1 MELQDQTLRQTLDN
15 RLKVFEATVTGVDYE
30 GVNEANKKIRTSAM
44 QEINK
49 IKRTIARLEKI
60 PVDVKS
66 ITNILDVPMK
76 ELSAGPLGTTEGRAA
91 LLKVISSEGIKSIK
105 NGKEVKGPMQ
115 NLLAILKNAFNNVG
129 FEQGFFDAKN
139 PTSNKT
145 SIGRAFS
152 ESTDQKANSIILKR
166 LNVLG
171 GMYVSIKDQIKV
183 QNYPNDFH
191 VKMTGALTDLTGDF
205 KTALGMQMY
214 GGFRPGDL
222 AGVDVSQ
229 IDLNRGIIHN
239 VVLKSGG
246 GTTVKDLIIGD
257 AEKAILQNS
266 IQGRTSGPLY
276 RTPQKQ
282 INDVVNQKIVNTF
295 PEKLSV
301 RVGGI
306 EQSKQLTQKYLRKS
320 FTDLM
325 AEMGHSIEDMEVK
338 SGRADVRVIEGY
350 MSDPVKLR
358 RIQNIASDVAKSIS
372 GYTGH
377 VSAGNGLAGWGFDQ
391 SYVNKY
397 AGTMPVTAYNM
408 PNPDFTKYAN
418 QTFPKTYTEIVSREA
433 ANLVYDKPESKSN
446 YIAPSGSSNE
456 AARVATMQNSL
467 VQTNATNAYNQLR
480 KDTALTLN
488 IQPQDMNV
496 GDNEVLIDAEIEKN
510 ENKLKTKASPEKKI
524 DKPTKQVPVA
534 DTKRAKVFK
543 SVANLIGVDLGTKE
557 GLQKVM
563 QHIRNAKKS
572 GNPLLS
578 IAAGA
583 ALPLLTA
590 YTPNESFGSP
600 FEKAAAVGVETL
612 LGVTGMPLIAQ
623 DLGFGTEEQQGT
635 YQANKAE
642 YLGGIEEK
650 TAQQQRTRDALNV
663 VDTEYQIGEQMQGM
677 MLEETGGNPYTNRPV
692 KGYMEDR

>member
-15 RLKVFEATVTGVDYE
+15 RAKGFQATVDGIDYE
-30 GVNEANKKIRTSAM
+30 GVSEANKKIRTSAM
-44 QEINK
+44 AEINK
-49 IKRTIARLEKI
+49 IKRAIVLLEKI
-60 PVDVKS
+60 PVDVKG
-66 ITNILDVPMK
+66 ITNILDVTMK

-91 LLKVISSEGIKSIK
+91 LLKVVSSDAIKAMKS
-105 NGKEVKGPMQ
+105 GKEIKGPMQ
-115 NLLAILKNAFNNVG
+115 NLLATLKNAFNNVG
-129 FEQGFFDAKN
+129 FEQGFFDSKN

-152 ESTDQKANSIILKR
+152 ENVDQKSNSSILKR
-166 LNVLG
+166 LTTLG
-171 GMYVSIKDQIKV
+171 SMYDSIKDQIKV

-191 VKMTGALTDLTGDF
+191 VRMTSALTDLTGDF

-222 AGVDVSQ
+222 AGVDISQ
-229 IDLNRGIIHN
+229 IDLKRGIIHN
-239 VVLKSGG
+239 VILKTGG
-246 GTTVKDLIIGD
+246 GTTTKDLIIGD

-266 IQGRTSGPLY
+266 IDGRDRGPLY
-276 RTPQKQ
+276 RTPQNQ
-282 INDVVNQKIVNTF
+282 INEVVNQKIVNTF

-301 RVGGI
+301 RVGGV

-338 SGRADVRVIEGY
+338 SGRADVKVIEGY
-350 MSDPVKLR
+350 MSDPIKLR
-358 RIQNIASDVAKSIS
+358 RIQNISSDVAKSIS

-377 VSAGNGLAGWGFDQ
+377 VSVGNGLAGWGFDQ
-391 SYVNKY
+391 DYVNKY

-418 QTFPKTYTEIVSREA
+418 QTFPQTYTQIAGREA
-433 ANLVYDKPESKSN
+433 VNLVYDKTESKSN
-446 YIAPSGSSNE
+446 YIAPSGSSDE
-456 AARVATMQNSL
+456 AARVVTMQNSL
-467 VQTNATNAYNQLR
+467 VQTKATNAYNQLR

-496 GDNEVLIDAEIEKN
+496 GDNELLIDAEIEKN
-510 ENKLKTKASPEKKI
+510 ENKLKTKASPEKKV
-524 DKPTKQVPVA
+524 DKPIKEVPVA

-578 IAAGA
+578 ISAGA
-583 ALPLLTA
+583 LLPLITA
-590 YTPNESFGSP
+590 YTPEDEYASTAEKYKAIGAEVFFG
-600 FEKAAAVGVETL
+600 A
-612 LGVTGMPLIAQ
+612 TGMPLYAGDVGLGTKEQQAQ
-623 DLGFGTEEQQGT
+623 YESTKIPFSTTEE
-635 YQANKAE
+635 YMK
-642 YLGGIEEK
+642 GIDEK
-650 TAQQQRTRDALNV
+650 TAQQQRRRDAFRV
-663 VDTEYQIGEQMQGM
+663 MDDEYNIAEDMQ
-677 MLEETGGNPYTNRPV
+677 NNINNN
-692 KGYMEDR
+692 

>member
-15 RLKVFEATVTGVDYE
+15 RAKGFQATVDGIDYE
-30 GVNEANKKIRTSAM
+30 GMSEANKKIRTSAM
-44 QEINK
+44 AEINK
-49 IKRTIARLEKI
+49 IKRAIVLLEKI
-60 PVDVKS
+60 PVDVKG
-66 ITNILDVPMK
+66 ITNILDVTMK

-91 LLKVISSEGIKSIK
+91 LLKVVSSDAIKAMKS
-105 NGKEVKGPMQ
+105 GKEIKGPMQ
-115 NLLAILKNAFNNVG
+115 NLLATLKNAFNNVG
-129 FEQGFFDAKN
+129 FEQGFFDSKN

-152 ESTDQKANSIILKR
+152 ENVDQKSNSSILKR
-166 LNVLG
+166 LTTLG
-171 GMYVSIKDQIKV
+171 SMYDSIKDQIKV

-191 VKMTGALTDLTGDF
+191 VRMTGALTDLTGDF

-222 AGVDVSQ
+222 AGVDISQ
-229 IDLNRGIIHN
+229 IDLKRGIIHN
-239 VVLKSGG
+239 VILKTGG
-246 GTTVKDLIIGD
+246 GTTTKDLIIGD

-266 IQGRTSGPLY
+266 IDGRDRGPLY
-276 RTPQKQ
+276 RTPQNQ
-282 INDVVNQKIVNTF
+282 INEVVNQKIVNTF

-301 RVGGI
+301 RVGGA

-338 SGRADVRVIEGY
+338 SGRADVKVIEGY
-350 MSDPVKLR
+350 MSDPIKLR
-358 RIQNIASDVAKSIS
+358 RIQNISSDVAKSIS

-377 VSAGNGLAGWGFDQ
+377 VSVGNGLAGWGFDQ
-391 SYVNKY
+391 DYVNKY

-418 QTFPKTYTEIVSREA
+418 QTFPQTYTQIAGREA
-433 ANLVYDKPESKSN
+433 VNLVYDKTESKSN
-446 YIAPSGSSNE
+446 YIAPSGSSDE
-456 AARVATMQNSL
+456 AARVVTMQNSL
-467 VQTNATNAYNQLR
+467 VQTKATNAYNQLR

-496 GDNEVLIDAEIEKN
+496 GDNELLIDAEIEKN
-510 ENKLKTKASPEKKI
+510 ENKLKTKASPEKKV
-524 DKPTKQVPVA
+524 DKPIKEVPVA

-578 IAAGA
+578 ISAGA
-583 ALPLLTA
+583 LLPLITA
-590 YTPNESFGSP
+590 YTPE
-600 FEKAAAVGVETL
+600 
-612 LGVTGMPLIAQ
+612 
-623 DLGFGTEEQQGT
+623 D
-635 YQANKAE
+635 E
-642 YLGGIEEK
+642 Y
-650 TAQQQRTRDALNV
+650 ASR
-663 VDTEYQIGEQMQGM
+663 IG
-677 MLEETGGNPYTNRPV
+677 Y
-692 KGYMEDR
+692 